1 LGSSRR
7 AAENL
12 TLAYQD
18 VLAAKTENTK
28 RVYLLAVK
36 RFLEAGGFESEEAAV
51 KALKRQGADAY
62 LLRFVSALREGGL
75 APKSILLYLSGVRTW
90 LDLHEI
96 KYSPAKLRRFLP
108 KKQSVKDQRPLRK
121 PEIKLLLNVM
131 RPSKRLALW
140 TMWAC
145 GLRIEEAIDLRV
157 GDVDLSSDPPRLYV
171 RKSKTL
177 AGRRVVFIPG
187 DLAQALAEHVKG
199 KRPDDYLFP
208 SEKGPAYRMSDDRF
222 RIAFYGAL
230 RRLGLN
236 RRDPSGRGWIY
247 SPHSLRRGFETAL
260 INAGCPAIVVSMLVG
275 HDLGTEASYFKPS
288 ERELAETWRKYENA
302 LRLDVEEVTPSAIKE
317 EIEGMRQLVAT
328 YAKLIVEG
336 MVMQDPE
343 SAKTYLRRHPELLR
357 PYLEE
362 HFKRFKGQ
370 PWLEAYVRRQG
381 RSVDEALNEKLTR
394 ILNNDDELEKFITG
408 LIMAKN
414 SP

>member
-7 AAENL
+7 ATENL
-12 TLAYQD
+12 TLAYRD
-18 VLAAKTENTK
+18 ILAAKTENTR
-28 RVYLLAVK
+28 RVYLLAVQ
-36 RFLEAGGFESEEAAV
+36 RFLEINGFDREEDAV
-51 KALKRQGADAY
+51 KSLRRRGADEA
-62 LLRFVSALREGGL
+62 LLKFVSALRESGL
-75 APKSILLYLSGVRTW
+75 APKSILLYLSGVRAW

-108 KKQSVKDQRPLRK
+108 KKQPIKDSKPLRK
-121 PEIKLLLNVM
+121 SEVKLIINAM

-171 RKSKTL
+171 RRSKTL
-177 AGRRVVFIPG
+177 AGRRLVFIPG
-187 DLAQALAEHVKG
+187 DLAQALAEHVRG

-260 INAGCPAIVVSMLVG
+260 INAGCPAIVVSMLMG

-357 PYLEE
+357 AYLEE

-370 PWLEAYVRRQG
+370 PWLEAYMRRQG
-381 RSVDEALNEKLTR
+381 RSVDEALNEKLAR
-394 ILNNDDELEKFITG
+394 ILNNDEELEKFITG

>member
-1 LGSSRR
+1 LGNRR
-7 AAENL
+7 ILQNL
-12 TLAYQD
+12 AVSYQD
-18 VLAAKTENTK
+18 ALAAKTENTQ
-28 RVYLLAVK
+28 RVYLLAVR
-36 RFLEAGGFESEEAAV
+36 RFLEVNGFESEEAAA

-75 APKSILLYLSGVRTW
+75 APKSILLYLSGVRAW

-108 KKQSVKDQRPLRK
+108 KKQPIKDSKPLRK
-121 PEIKLLLNVM
+121 PEVKLIINAM

-171 RKSKTL
+171 RRSKTL

-199 KRPDDYLFP
+199 RRPDDYLFP

-236 RRDPSGRGWIY
+236 KRDPSGRGWIY
-247 SPHSLRRGFETAL
+247 SPHSLRRGYETAL
-260 INAGCPAIVVSMLVG
+260 INAGCPAIVVSMLMG
-275 HDLGTEASYFKPS
+275 HDLGTEASYFKPT

-302 LRLDVEEVTPSAIKE
+302 LRLDVDTEADERVALLEKRVEVLTRMVKTMAEDLLETVAEGPAKE
-317 EIEGMRQLVAT
+317 KSQLPAERLG
-328 YAKLIVEG
+328 ADLMSIVQRIRPDKVERE
-336 MVMQDPE
+336 D
-343 SAKTYLRRHPELLR
+343 LRELLLTLGGI
-357 PYLEE
+357 YG
-362 HFKRFKGQ
+362 KVKKG
-370 PWLEAYVRRQG
+370 
-381 RSVDEALNEKLTR
+381 
-394 ILNNDDELEKFITG
+394 
-408 LIMAKN
+408 
-414 SP
+414 

>member
-7 AAENL
+7 GEENL
-12 TLAYQD
+12 TLAYRD
-18 VLAAKTENTK
+18 VLAAKTENTQ
-28 RVYLLAVK
+28 RVYLLAVR
-36 RFLEAGGFESEEAAV
+36 RFLEVNNFGGEGDAV
-51 KALKRQGADAY
+51 RALRRRGADEAF
-62 LLRFVSALREGGL
+62 LKFVSALREGGL
-75 APKSILLYLSGVRTW
+75 APKSILLYLSGLRSW

-108 KKQSVKDQRPLRK
+108 KKQPVKDQRPLRK
-121 PEIKLLLNVM
+121 PEVKLLLNIM

-171 RKSKTL
+171 RRSKTF

-187 DLAQALAEHVKG
+187 DLAQALVEHVKG
-199 KRPDDYLFP
+199 RRPDDYLFP

-260 INAGCPAIVVSMLVG
+260 INAGCPAIVVSMLMG

-302 LRLDVEEVTPSAIKE
+302 PRLDVEEVTPSAIKE

-362 HFKRFKGQ
+362 HFKRLKGQ
-370 PWLEAYVRRQG
+370 PWLEAYMRRRG

-394 ILNNDDELEKFITG
+394 ILNNDEELEKFITG

>member
-7 AAENL
+7 ATENL

-28 RVYLLAVK
+28 RVYLLAVR
-36 RFLEAGGFESEEAAV
+36 RFLEANGFESEEAAV
-51 KALKRQGADAY
+51 KALRRKDADAC

-75 APKSILLYLSGVRTW
+75 APKSILLYLSGLRSW

-108 KKQSVKDQRPLRK
+108 KKQPVKDQRPLRK
-121 PEIKLLLNVM
+121 PEVKLIINAM

-145 GLRIEEAIDLRV
+145 GLRIEEAINLRV
-157 GDVDLSSDPPRLYV
+157 GDVDLSSTPPRLYV

-199 KRPDDYLFP
+199 RRPDDYLFP
-208 SEKGPAYRMSDDRF
+208 SEKGAAYRMSDDRF

-236 RRDPSGRGWIY
+236 KRDPSGRGWIY
-247 SPHSLRRGFETAL
+247 SPHSLRRGYETAL
-260 INAGCPAIVVSMLVG
+260 INAGCPAIVVSMLMG

-288 ERELAETWRKYENA
+288 ERELAETWSKYENA
-302 LRLDVEEVTPSAIKE
+302 LRLDVDTEADERVALLEKRVEVLTRMVKTMAEDLLETVAEGPAKE
-317 EIEGMRQLVAT
+317 KSQLPAERLG
-328 YAKLIVEG
+328 ADLMSIVQRIRPDKVERE
-336 MVMQDPE
+336 D
-343 SAKTYLRRHPELLR
+343 LRELLLTLGGI
-357 PYLEE
+357 YG
-362 HFKRFKGQ
+362 KIKKG
-370 PWLEAYVRRQG
+370 
-381 RSVDEALNEKLTR
+381 
-394 ILNNDDELEKFITG
+394 
-408 LIMAKN
+408 
-414 SP
+414 

>member
-1 LGSSRR
+1 LGNRR
-7 AAENL
+7 MPQNL
-12 TLAYQD
+12 AVSYQD
-18 VLAAKTENTK
+18 ALAAKTENTQ
-28 RVYLLAVK
+28 RVYLLAVR
-36 RFLEAGGFESEEAAV
+36 RFLEANGFENEEAAV
-51 KALKRQGADAY
+51 KALRRKDADAC
-62 LLRFVSALREGGL
+62 LLKFVSALREGGL
-75 APKSILLYLSGVRTW
+75 APKSILLYLSGLRSW

-108 KKQSVKDQRPLRK
+108 KKQPVKDQRPLRK
-121 PEIKLLLNVM
+121 SEVKLLVNVVH
-131 RPSKRLALW
+131 PSKRLALW

-157 GDVDLSSDPPRLYV
+157 GDVDLSSDPPRLYI
-171 RKSKTL
+171 RRSKTL

-247 SPHSLRRGFETAL
+247 SPHSLRRGYETAL
-260 INAGCPAIVVSMLVG
+260 INAGCPAIVVSMLMG

-302 LRLDVEEVTPSAIKE
+302 LRLDVDTEADERVALLEKRVEVLTRMVKTMAEDLLEAVAEGPAKE
-317 EIEGMRQLVAT
+317 KSQLPAERLG
-328 YAKLIVEG
+328 ADLMSIVQRIGPDRVERE
-336 MVMQDPE
+336 D
-343 SAKTYLRRHPELLR
+343 LRELLLTLGGI
-357 PYLEE
+357 YG
-362 HFKRFKGQ
+362 KIKKG
-370 PWLEAYVRRQG
+370 
-381 RSVDEALNEKLTR
+381 
-394 ILNNDDELEKFITG
+394 
-408 LIMAKN
+408 
-414 SP
+414 

>member
-1 LGSSRR
+1 MPQ
-7 AAENL
+7 NL
-12 TLAYQD
+12 AVSYQD
-18 VLAAKTENTK
+18 ALAAKTENTQ
-28 RVYLLAVK
+28 RVYLLAVR
-36 RFLEAGGFESEEAAV
+36 RFLEANGFENEEAAV
-51 KALKRQGADAY
+51 KALRRKDADAC
-62 LLRFVSALREGGL
+62 LLKFVSALREGGL
-75 APKSILLYLSGVRTW
+75 APKSILLYLSGLRSW

-108 KKQSVKDQRPLRK
+108 KKQPVKDQRPLRK
-121 PEIKLLLNVM
+121 SEVKLLVNVVH
-131 RPSKRLALW
+131 PSKRLALW

-157 GDVDLSSDPPRLYV
+157 GDVDLSSDPPRLYI
-171 RKSKTL
+171 RRSKTL

-247 SPHSLRRGFETAL
+247 SPHSLRRGYETAL
-260 INAGCPAIVVSMLVG
+260 INAGCPAIVVSMLMG

-302 LRLDVEEVTPSAIKE
+302 LRLDVDTEADERVALLEKRVEVLTRMVKTMAEDLLEAVAEGPAKE
-317 EIEGMRQLVAT
+317 KSQLPAERLG
-328 YAKLIVEG
+328 ADLMSIVQRIGPDRVERE
-336 MVMQDPE
+336 D
-343 SAKTYLRRHPELLR
+343 LRELLLTLGGI
-357 PYLEE
+357 YG
-362 HFKRFKGQ
+362 KIKKG
-370 PWLEAYVRRQG
+370 
-381 RSVDEALNEKLTR
+381 
-394 ILNNDDELEKFITG
+394 
-408 LIMAKN
+408 
-414 SP
+414 

>member
-1 LGSSRR
+1 MPQ
-7 AAENL
+7 NL
-12 TLAYQD
+12 AVSYQD
-18 VLAAKTENTK
+18 ALAAKTENTQ
-28 RVYLLAVK
+28 RVYLLAVR
-36 RFLEAGGFESEEAAV
+36 RFLEANGFESEEAAA

-62 LLRFVSALREGGL
+62 LLRFVSALRESGL
-75 APKSILLYLSGVRTW
+75 APKSILLYLSGVRAW

-140 TMWAC
+140 AMWAC

-157 GDVDLSSDPPRLYV
+157 GDVDLSSEPPRLYV

-199 KRPDDYLFP
+199 KRPEDYLFP
-208 SEKGPAYRMSDDRF
+208 SEKGPSHRMSDDRF

-247 SPHSLRRGFETAL
+247 SPHSLRRGYETAL
-260 INAGCPAIVVSMLVG
+260 INAGCPAIVVSMLMG

-302 LRLDVEEVTPSAIKE
+302 LRLDVDTEADERVALLEKRVEVLTRMVKTMAEDLIEAVAEDPAKE
-317 EIEGMRQLVAT
+317 KSQLPAERLG
-328 YAKLIVEG
+328 ADLMSIVQRIGPDKVERE
-336 MVMQDPE
+336 D
-343 SAKTYLRRHPELLR
+343 LRELLLTLGGI
-357 PYLEE
+357 YG
-362 HFKRFKGQ
+362 KIKKG
-370 PWLEAYVRRQG
+370 
-381 RSVDEALNEKLTR
+381 
-394 ILNNDDELEKFITG
+394 
-408 LIMAKN
+408 
-414 SP
+414 

>member
-1 LGSSRR
+1 LGNRR
-7 AAENL
+7 MPQNL
-12 TLAYQD
+12 AVSYQD
-18 VLAAKTENTK
+18 ALAAKTENTQ
-28 RVYLLAVK
+28 RVYLLAVR
-36 RFLEAGGFESEEAAV
+36 RFLEANGFENEEAAA

-62 LLRFVSALREGGL
+62 LLKFVSALREGGL
-75 APKSILLYLSGVRTW
+75 APKSILLYLSGVRAW

-96 KYSPAKLRRFLP
+96 RYNPAKLRRFLP
-108 KKQSVKDQRPLRK
+108 KKQAVKDSRPLRK
-121 PEIKLLLNVM
+121 PEVKLIISAM

-157 GDVDLSSDPPRLYV
+157 GDVDLSSEPPRLYV
-171 RKSKTL
+171 RKSKTP

-199 KRPDDYLFP
+199 RRPDDCLFP
-208 SEKGPAYRMSDDRF
+208 SEKGPAHRMSDDRF

-260 INAGCPAIVVSMLVG
+260 INAGCPAIVVSMLMG

-288 ERELAETWRKYENA
+288 ERELAETWKKYENA

-357 PYLEE
+357 AYLEE

-370 PWLEAYVRRQG
+370 PWLEAYMRRQG

-394 ILNNDDELEKFITG
+394 ILNNDEELEKFITG